1 MKSKFKMEAKKEFL
15 KKISGGIQALMT
27 SSYLSDDIG
36 RDAQDPRDIFIRDNF
51 LVKDGTRF
59 LFSCQKFNTKIDEL
73 SDEELSTF
81 LERMDDYDIYLQRVY
96 WEASVPLAELSEE
109 DTKFALL
116 IDDRD
121 LVTFEDFL
129 SY

>member
-15 KKISGGIQALMT
+15 KKISGGFHTLMA
-27 SSYLSDDIG
+27 SSHLADDIG
-36 RDAQDPRDIFIRDNF
+36 IDAQDSNDIFIRDNF
-51 LVKDGTRF
+51 LVKDGARYW
-59 LFSCQKFNTKIDEL
+59 FSPQKFNTKIDEI

-81 LERMDDYDIYLQRVY
+81 LKCMDNYDIYLQRVY
-96 WEASVPLAELSEE
+96 WEASVPLADLSEE
-109 DTKFALL
+109 DTKIALL

>member
-1 MKSKFKMEAKKEFL
+1 MKSKFKNGSQERVSQEDQWGYPYSHDVF
-15 KKISGGIQALMT
+15 
-27 SSYLSDDIG
+27 YLSDDIG
-36 RDAQDPRDIFIRDNF
+36 RDAQDPQDIFIRDNF

-81 LERMDDYDIYLQRVY
+81 LKCMDDYDIYLQRVY
-96 WEASVPLAELSEE
+96 WEASVPLADLSEE